1 MDGLN
6 EKDIEYRVNNHL
18 VNNEDIKNSR
28 SLKEIVLSNT
38 ITLFNVIHLVL
49 FVLVL
54 TTGSIK
60 NATFIFSILINTF
73 ISIYQE
79 IKAKII
85 VDKLKIATVSKIN
98 VIRNGKKTSIL
109 PEEIVLDDLLY
120 LNQGDSL
127 IVDAKIVKS
136 SNLEVDE
143 SIITGE
149 SDSILKKEND
159 MVISG
164 SYYSRW
170 STFVYYTILS

>member
-54 TTGSIK
+54 TTGSIN

-109 PEEIVLDDLLY
+109 PEEILDA
-120 LNQGDSL
+120 ST
-127 IVDAKIVKS
+127 KS
-136 SNLEVDE
+136 SVNCFSRCALLSRI
-143 SIITGE
+143 SIYPLAG
-149 SDSILKKEND
+149 SS
-159 MVISG
+159 VIFN
-164 SYYSRW
+164 RFNK
-170 STFVYYTILS
+170 ST